1 MRTSQIDKHKLKI
14 TFAIFSVAMLFSGTA
29 FSANAVMQDLSDTS
43 IPLDIPLVM
52 GYADGN
58 EVFYITTE
66 ASHEEVANHLTDLLG
81 FTVVYAPALKNTPK
95 DALANIYE
103 FTNGVPGPGPVGFQP
118 NVADSQPGDPEY
130 SPAWAVQHVTW
141 TDESAARELTSE
153 DEILAAQ
160 DAGELTIE
168 ETGVV
173 VNCPFIQWE
182 GGNLP
187 IRESQEL
194 TDQTPYGGGQVLEID
209 TENMVV
215 TFVAHRGFGPHG
227 STIYYIAT
235 DASAPDV
242 AEMLGVIHVEKI
254 GKTLVSSAASDL
266 YVFTNGIT
274 GTGPAGFQASIGS
287 TDAGDEFYSPFWR
300 IQTATWADPEQARFL
315 TMASEISDAASSE
328 ELSTALGG
336 FIVNCPFLDI
346 ELKSMDDSMMD
357 DTSENMDDTMMEDNM
372 KDTMMEDN
380 MKDSMMEDNMKDSMM
395 EDNMKDSM
403 MEDGQ
408 VMAPLKQ
415 MNEGIEPREVQCKE
429 GLQLLLKKSDGSA
442 VCVMPDT
449 ASVLMERGWATQP

>member
-29 FSANAVMQDLSDTS
+29 FSANAAMQDLSDTS

-81 FTVVYAPALKNTPK
+81 FTVVYTPALKNTPK

-215 TFVAHRGFGPHG
+215 TFVAHRGFGPDG

-300 IQTATWADPEQARFL
+300 IQMATWTDAETAPFL
-315 TMASEISDAASSE
+315 TTTAEITEAASND
-328 ELSTALGG
+328 ELTTTLGG
-336 FIVNCPFLDI
+336 FIVNCPFI
-346 ELKSMDDSMMD
+346 EVSTEAMDDKMMD
-357 DTSENMDDTMMEDNM
+357 
-372 KDTMMEDN
+372 
-380 MKDSMMEDNMKDSMM
+380 
-395 EDNMKDSM
+395 DSM

-415 MNEGIEPREVQCKE
+415 MKEGIEPREVQCKE